1 VKLPIFPSCLPQSHA
16 GSGGYCVTS
25 NKESPLISITRF
37 QARQLRAVFRRAGI
51 GKVHGGFGQRALF
64 LASDGTLRIRGLSSN
79 VAIEYQTA
87 HQGGSIEALLP
98 LDLLA
103 ACEGSRPDPVQLDFS
118 TADKVTASWTDKRV
132 PVVLDF
138 ATSAPDD
145 KLPPFPPLPDTFAT
159 DQPDLWSALQEA
171 ASTTDQQPH
180 RFALSCIQL
189 CGTAGK
195 IAATDGQQALVQ
207 SGFTFP
213 WTEDLLVPASG
224 IFGCREL
231 PGDQP
236 IQVGKTE
243 DWVTF
248 KTGAWAISL
257 KLEKDA
263 RFPDVTRHISDPS
276 GAASHLRIADSDGDF
291 LNDALPRLPCE
302 DNTNCPITL
311 DLNGQVLIRGK
322 AADQSRATELALSN
336 SRLDGDPSTVNSNR
350 EYLLRA
356 LRLGFRDVHLYGRDQ
371 PVLCDDGRRQYVF
384 ALLNP
389 ESPIPSSPDL
399 IRIASIQRQTG
410 DVSGHPQPR
419 RRTTPVSAPTTQ
431 SPPTGEKTATKPKR
445 SPASKRP
452 SPIEQAIA
460 FRDAL
465 RAAVV
470 QANELIRSLKQQKRE
485 ARLVQT
491 TLASLRQLQ
500 KVGT

>member
-1 VKLPIFPSCLPQSHA
+1 
-16 GSGGYCVTS
+16 
-25 NKESPLISITRF
+25 LITITRSL
-37 QARQLRAVFRRAGI
+37 ARQLRAVFRRAGI

-64 LASDGTLRIRGLSSN
+64 LAGDGTLHIRAVSYN
-79 VAIEYQTA
+79 AAIEYQTA
-87 HQGGSIEALLP
+87 CQGDPVQALLP

-118 TADKVTASWTDKRV
+118 VTDKVTASWTDKRV

-145 KLPPFPPLPDTFAT
+145 KLPPFPPLPETFVT
-159 DQPDLWSALQEA
+159 NEPGLWTALQEA
-171 ASTTDQQPH
+171 AATTDQQPH
-180 RFALSCIQL
+180 RFALSCVQL
-189 CGTAGK
+189 CGTSGE
-195 IAATDGQQALVQ
+195 IVATDGQQALVQ
-207 SGFTFP
+207 AGFTFP
-213 WTEDLLVPASG
+213 WTNDVLVPASG
-224 IFGCREL
+224 VFGCREL
-231 PGDQP
+231 PNEQL
-236 IQVGKTE
+236 IHVGKTE

-248 KTGAWAISL
+248 KTGPWAISL
-257 KLEKDA
+257 KVEKDA

-302 DNTNCPITL
+302 DNTNCPVTL

-336 SRLDGDPSTVNSNR
+336 SRLDGEAITVNSNR

-356 LRLGFRDVHLYGRDQ
+356 LRLGFRDVHFYGPEQ
-371 PVLCDDGRRQYVF
+371 PVLCDDGRRQLVW
-384 ALLNP
+384 ALLSP
-389 ESPIPSSPDL
+389 DSPIPSSPDL
-399 IRIASIQRQTG
+399 IRIASIQRQAD
-410 DVSGHPQPR
+410 DVGGHPQPR
-419 RRTTPVSAPTTQ
+419 RSKTTVSEPTTQ
-431 SPPTGEKTATKPKR
+431 SPPTDDKPVTKARR
-445 SPASKRP
+445 SSASKRP

-470 QANELIRSLKQQKRE
+470 QANELIRSLKQQRRE

-491 TLASLRQLQ
+491 TLASLKQLQ
-500 KVGT
+500 KVGV

>member
-1 VKLPIFPSCLPQSHA
+1 
-16 GSGGYCVTS
+16 
-25 NKESPLISITRF
+25 
-37 QARQLRAVFRRAGI
+37 VFRRAGI
-51 GKVHGGFGQRALF
+51 GKAYRGYRQQVLF
-64 LASDGTLRIRGLSSN
+64 LTAGDTLRIRGLSHN
-79 VAIEYQTA
+79 AAIEYQTA
-87 HQGGSIEALLP
+87 HQGDPVESLVS

-103 ACEGSRPDPVQLDFS
+103 ACEGSRPDPVQLDF
-118 TADKVTASWTDKRV
+118 TVPDKVTASWTDKRV

-138 ATSAPDD
+138 AASTPDD
-145 KLPPFPPLPDTFAT
+145 TLPPFPPLPETFASN
-159 DQPDLWSALQEA
+159 DSGLWTALREA
-171 ASTTDQQPH
+171 AATTDQQPH
-180 RFALSCIQL
+180 RFALSCVQL
-189 CGTAGK
+189 CGSEGK
-195 IAATDGQQALVQ
+195 IVATDGQQALVQ
-207 SGFTFP
+207 SGFAFP
-213 WTEDLLVPASG
+213 WSDDLLVPASDV
-224 IFGCREL
+224 FGCREL
-231 PGDQP
+231 PGEQP
-236 IQVGKTE
+236 IEVGKTE

-248 KTGAWAISL
+248 RSGPWTISL
-257 KLEKDA
+257 KLEKES
-263 RFPDVTRHISDPS
+263 RFPDVSRHIGDP
-276 GAASHLRIADSDGDF
+276 AAATSHLRIAGSDGDF

-302 DNTNCPITL
+302 DNTNCPVTL

-336 SRLDGDPSTVNSNR
+336 SRLEGDPITINSNR

-356 LRLGFRDVHLYGRDQ
+356 LRLGYRDVHLYGRDQ

-419 RRTTPVSAPTTQ
+419 RRTTPVSEPTTQ

-445 SPASKRP
+445 SPTSKRP